1 MLYPFYKELEQERG
15 RSGRLREI
23 CGGWGSRL
31 KWFQSKGC
39 WLFGG
44 RSYTGKEVGCGVA
57 DAGFSGGGEQEREEE
72 QLWVVT
78 VKETDMREM
87 EGKKLMAGEG
97 NCSPAVGRRLGSGE
111 GGNGEAGDWRREKD
125 SF

>member
-1 MLYPFYKELEQERG
+1 MLYPSGTEEG

-31 KWFQSKGC
+31 KWFQSK
-39 WLFGG
+39 LLVVLRGG
-44 RSYTGKEVGCGVA
+44 ATLVKRLAVRDGCGDA
-57 DAGFSGGGEQEREEE
+57 DEGFSGGGEHEREEE
-72 QLWVVT
+72 LLWVVT

-97 NCSPAVGRRLGSGE
+97 NCSPETGQWGRRK
-111 GGNGEAGDWRREKD
+111 WRCWRLEERKR
-125 SF
+125 

>member
-1 MLYPFYKELEQERG
+1 MIKFIKSWNRRGEERPAEG
-15 RSGRLREI
+15 NLWWLGVPVEMVSV
-23 CGGWGSRL
+23 
-31 KWFQSKGC
+31 KGC